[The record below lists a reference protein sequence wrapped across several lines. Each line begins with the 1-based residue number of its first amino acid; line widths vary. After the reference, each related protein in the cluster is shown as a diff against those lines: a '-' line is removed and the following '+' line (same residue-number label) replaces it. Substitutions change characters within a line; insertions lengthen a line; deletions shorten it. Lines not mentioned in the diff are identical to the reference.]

1 VRAEA
6 ASKSDSDSDIVE
18 AITNEMADFVAVRI
32 IFFYP
37 RSNQFFFNIKIK
49 CRMRDKKCEL
59 WN

>member
-1 VRAEA
+1 MRAEA

-49 CRMRDKKCEL
+49 CRMIDKM
-59 WN
+59 